1 MDPLDHSSESA
12 ASSNGRQGGTHRSA
26 GMTGMRLLNRIDG
39 QRAQGID
46 AELVELR
53 RGNLSLKLI

>member
-1 MDPLDHSSESA
+1 
-12 ASSNGRQGGTHRSA
+12 
-26 GMTGMRLLNRIDG
+26 MTGMRLLNRIDG